1 MFRWLKSLFR
11 KVGILLLLLVAA
23 YAGWQWGPEVFPK
36 VHDWL
41 GVSQGDVEEELV
53 ASPELADSVMARV
66 QEFRRG
72 DGPGQLALGDGE
84 LTSILRHSVPEL
96 VPDGITNPQVTLR
109 DGRVHFRARVALSSF
124 PDLPDLGPIIG
135 LLPDTLDVALQAA
148 MMPFGDGTAALLIHR
163 LEAAR
168 IPLPRRLVPEI
179 LSAMG
184 RRDQLGLP
192 PEALMVQL
200 PPGLGSAYILTD
212 SLILSRDP

>member
-72 DGPGQLALGDGE
+72 DGPGQLALG
-84 LTSILRHSVPEL
+84 
-96 VPDGITNPQVTLR
+96 DGITNPQVTLR